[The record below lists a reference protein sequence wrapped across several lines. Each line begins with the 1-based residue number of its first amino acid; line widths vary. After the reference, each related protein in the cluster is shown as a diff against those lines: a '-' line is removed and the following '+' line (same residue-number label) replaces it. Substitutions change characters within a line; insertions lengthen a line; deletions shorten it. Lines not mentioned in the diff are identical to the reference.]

1 MKNEKEICFIT
12 CVNDEAWY
20 EESLLYLKHLALPSG
35 MTAAY
40 LPVRGAS
47 SMAAGYNQAMCQSA
61 AKYKVYL
68 HQDTFVVNQYLVRD
82 LLRLLSL
89 IHI

>member
-20 EESLLYLKHLALPSG
+20 EESLLYLKHLVLPSG

-47 SMAAGYNQAMCQSA
+47 SMAAGYNRA
-61 AKYKVYL
+61 V
-68 HQDTFVVNQYLVRD
+68 
-82 LLRLLSL
+82 
-89 IHI
+89 

>member
-20 EESLLYLKHLALPSG
+20 EESLLYLRHLALPSG

-40 LPVRGAS
+40 LPVRGGAPLLKTFAAS
-47 SMAAGYNQAMCQSA
+47 
-61 AKYKVYL
+61 
-68 HQDTFVVNQYLVRD
+68 R
-82 LLRLLSL
+82 RLFRRVPCRSRRGLDGGGL
-89 IHI
+89 